1 MENTLY
7 NPLCYNN
14 DTTVRN
20 AQIVYLH
27 EVVGMTYENI
37 SKIVKLAVSTCSNYY
52 HKFKVALGTMARK
65 IFKIGATKRI
75 DIITECELKKGDC
88 AYIVEFFNADG
99 DFTYTKIGYSNDVF
113 RRMKE
118 HIDRTKYGTSK
129 IVIKAVFYF
138 DDEEQALTMEN
149 AIRKY
154 YKDKN
159 SKADF
164 VKRDRFSVQ
173 RLQNAELTLFTEK
186 AEKIKEIM

>member
-1 MENTLY
+1 
-7 NPLCYNN
+7 
-14 DTTVRN
+14 
-20 AQIVYLH
+20 
-27 EVVGMTYENI
+27 
-37 SKIVKLAVSTCSNYY
+37 
-52 HKFKVALGTMARK
+52 
-65 IFKIGATKRI
+65 
-75 DIITECELKKGDC
+75 
-88 AYIVEFFNADG
+88 
-99 DFTYTKIGYSNDVF
+99 
-113 RRMKE
+113 MKE

-173 RLQNAELTLFTEK
+173 RLQNADLTLFTEK